1 MLLWENVD
9 GTCRKPQFSWCVPS
23 KADFGGSRLGDT
35 SCASQGECCLAL
47 LSYGECYTIT
57 LSDKYHNN
65 DNTEKM
71 PRKWY
76 TSILYTRYILR
87 SIYIYYTYV
96 SYKLPPRAK
105 TTTSTHLRFTFDVRL
120 RFTIYGS
127 QSTIY
132 NLWFTTYDLQSTLHN
147 LRFTMYSLRST
158 WIIYIY
164 SVVQSHNLV
173 RKAIVVRAHVRPKD
187 HELSD
192 VCFHRIFGCHY
203 YVAPKDY

>member
-87 SIYIYYTYV
+87 SIYIYIIHTYRINCPQGPKPLQV
-96 SYKLPPRAK
+96 RIYDLRSMYDYDLQ
-105 TTTSTHLRFTFDVRL
+105 STVRNLQFTIYDLQPTIYNL
-120 RFTIYGS
+120 RFTIYDSRCTVYGLLEL
-127 QSTIY
+127 STSI
-132 NLWFTTYDLQSTLHN
+132 
-147 LRFTMYSLRST
+147 RSC
-158 WIIYIY
+158 
-164 SVVQSHNLV
+164 
-173 RKAIVVRAHVRPKD
+173 KAI
-187 HELSD
+187 
-192 VCFHRIFGCHY
+192 I
-203 YVAPKDY
+203 